1 MLDDKI
7 KDMNSYSGEGSVLS
21 RITLISSSQ
30 HHLTCTS
37 ASQSFNKPNSLH
49 ISSHCQSVST
59 SHKTVAGQRSVRGL
73 LTSDSAFSARISFI
87 VLVMDFMASRANWD
101 FFFYISGVLFRL
113 ACLHFFRFAPI
124 VSKTVDFV

>member
-1 MLDDKI
+1 
-7 KDMNSYSGEGSVLS
+7 MNSYSAEGSVLS

-30 HHLTCTS
+30 HHLKCTS
-37 ASQSFNKPNSLH
+37 ASQSFNKPNSLN
-49 ISSHCQSVST
+49 ISSHCQSVSA
-59 SHKTVAGQRSVRGL
+59 SQKTVAGQRSVRGL

-101 FFFYISGVLFRL
+101 FFYISGVLFRL